1 MVKKAHYIVVY
12 QLEKDDPKLISKM
25 LYNMRNTLED
35 PRLRGKLEMEL
46 VAFSGFIKVVQRYIV
61 CRMM

>member
-1 MVKKAHYIVVY
+1 MIKKAHYIVVY

-46 VAFSGFIKVVQRYIV
+46 VAFFGFIKVVQRYIV